1 LLLLL
6 CSTLSAGAVSSPF
19 APLPAGHWS
28 YAAMSRLSTSGLLDM
43 GIDFFKERDY
53 LLSRYEMALWL
64 SQALDVLY
72 GGERDVGDVS
82 SQIAKYNATHPAQ
95 ALTPDDVQAL
105 RDLLSFLRPELRSMG
120 YILGSPQL
128 MAITLSPTDEQER
141 QLLELGL
148 ANVGVLRL
156 QPRGDNG
163 SYPQI
168 GLGLALDLGDVLF
181 EVGQSAS
188 THEGQHDSTTE
199 LGLNLRMQNVQIRLG
214 YSAQGAIPILN
225 PATAATGGKHTAT
238 AGLEYEVTPES
249 RASADVRYSAD
260 AGGNTTTDFGLRF
273 TQQGASV
280 HLGYRLVDYSG
291 PDNESSQDARD
302 NIATAEFTI
311 RF

>member
-1 LLLLL
+1 
-6 CSTLSAGAVSSPF
+6 
-19 APLPAGHWS
+19 
-28 YAAMSRLSTSGLLDM
+28 MSRLSGSGLLDVE
-43 GIDFFKERDY
+43 IDFFKEQDY

-72 GGERDVGDVS
+72 GGEREVGDVS
-82 SQIAKYNATHPAQ
+82 SQIAKYNAKHPAQ

-105 RDLLSFLRPELRSMG
+105 KDLLSFLRPELRSMG

-128 MAITLSPTDEQER
+128 MAITLSPTDDQER

-148 ANVGVLRL
+148 PNVGVLRL

-163 SYPQI
+163 SYPQV
-168 GLGLALDLGDVLF
+168 GLGLALDLGDILF

-199 LGLNLRMQNVQIRLG
+199 LGLLNLRMQNVQIKLG
-214 YSAQGAIPILN
+214 YSAQGAIPILS
-225 PATAATGGKHTAT
+225 PATVGRHTAT
-238 AGLEYEVTPES
+238 AGLEYVVTPDS

-260 AGGNTTTDFGLRF
+260 AEGITTTDFGLRF

-280 HLGYRLVDYSG
+280 HLGYRLVDYAG
-291 PDNESSQDARD
+291 PNEESSSDTRD